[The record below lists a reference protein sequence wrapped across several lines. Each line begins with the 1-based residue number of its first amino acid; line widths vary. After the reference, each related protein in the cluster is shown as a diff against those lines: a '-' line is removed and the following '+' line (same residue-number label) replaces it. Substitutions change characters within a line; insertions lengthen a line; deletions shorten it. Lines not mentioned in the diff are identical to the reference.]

1 MITRANSGANYLR
14 SLLGIMSGPIALLVV
29 KLDKDVQTMFPI
41 SHGQP
46 SSGKFTSKRGLTF
59 SSPWAI
65 YRRLT
70 ENMNH
75 HYQ

>member
-1 MITRANSGANYLR
+1 
-14 SLLGIMSGPIALLVV
+14 MSGPIALLVL

-70 ENMNH
+70 ENMND